1 MVNDFPIFF
10 QIIPEHSVH
19 IPQESLKYHCSNC
32 AKGFEYESLLKLH
45 VDYEHN
51 NQDKMACD
59 KCGKQFST
67 KSGLKFHVSG
77 VHEGLKPYAW

>member
-1 MVNDFPIFF
+1 MFGVLGIYNF
-10 QIIPEHSVH
+10 
-19 IPQESLKYHCSNC
+19 

>member
-1 MVNDFPIFF
+1 MVNNSLHFI
-10 QIIPEHSVH
+10 IIPEHSLH

-51 NQDKMACD
+51 NQGGFQLLDLIIK
-59 KCGKQFST
+59 
-67 KSGLKFHVSG
+67 
-77 VHEGLKPYAW
+77 